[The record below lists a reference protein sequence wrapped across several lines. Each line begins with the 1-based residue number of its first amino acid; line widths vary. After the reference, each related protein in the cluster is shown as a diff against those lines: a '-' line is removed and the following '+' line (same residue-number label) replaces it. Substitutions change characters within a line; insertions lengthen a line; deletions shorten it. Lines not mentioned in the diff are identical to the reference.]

1 MTLGEKIKAIRNE
14 HNLDQKEFGKIFN
27 VEFSTISRW
36 EADDNIPNIYIVLDI
51 IRHFNIDYYEFFED
65 LNKKQ

>member
-1 MTLGEKIKAIRNE
+1 MTLGEKLKNIRIE

-36 EADDNIPNIYIVLDI
+36 EADDNTPNLYIVLDI
-51 IRHFNIDYYEFFED
+51 IRHFNIDYGEFFED
-65 LNKKQ
+65 LNRK